1 MWSLLFFVVLAR
13 CQADWAETI
22 NLAGM
27 QRTLSQ
33 MMTKEFLL
41 ISRGTDVE
49 DNKRKLSES
58 MASFDSTLN
67 ALLVGDSARGILA
80 APNQQVVTALENV
93 NAVWVTMEALLRDNV
108 DTVRHADGSLD
119 MIVLEALSTQ
129 NVPLLDT
136 SNEVVQAIVD
146 AAKVSG
152 ATTNGLVQD
161 IAGRQRTL
169 IQRLAKGI
177 LFLAQGVAMTFN
189 MQAYRN
195 TKSLFETSHDGII
208 QGVPF
213 AGLPVLDK
221 LCTLHQMTEVSFYY
235 AQIRPYL
242 TGITNADTP
251 SASQAAA
258 DEVAEE
264 MCELTDPLFD
274 AMVEAVK
281 LFGDDDGNCDPA
293 ASMTQ
298 NDWLSYFS
306 TLTEQQLL
314 TQQTSQYFMQIALRI
329 DVKTS
334 KVEIT
339 VLTSGASMNLRNL
352 IEGSKMLGI
361 PAPPSQAVVDLL
373 LKARETWDT
382 LAAEMSQAVHLESI
396 SSVTVA
402 RVEQLSNYIL
412 VDLENVMQLSL
423 SMANVSRAKAI
434 DLASQQARLSSSM
447 TEYACLISSGR
458 EVAEN
463 WDNLNATRA
472 AFERNRWTLLEG
484 APATE
489 TGPAVEKMSDVC
501 MVQQMKEATD
511 LFGELELA
519 ALAAS
524 NGDMAALTPL
534 VEVSPRAVKAFEAV
548 ALALQGAGTCRN
560 GTLTAE
566 EWIQRHQQV
575 SELAIL
581 SQEVSAEFVILQ
593 QGKSPNR
600 RQLDSLL
607 LDIEAIMRRVLFG
620 SFRPPVVH

>member
-1 MWSLLFFVVLAR
+1 
-13 CQADWAETI
+13 
-22 NLAGM
+22 
-27 QRTLSQ
+27 
-33 MMTKEFLL
+33 
-41 ISRGTDVE
+41 
-49 DNKRKLSES
+49 
-58 MASFDSTLN
+58 
-67 ALLVGDSARGILA
+67 
-80 APNQQVVTALENV
+80 
-93 NAVWVTMEALLRDNV
+93 
-108 DTVRHADGSLD
+108 
-119 MIVLEALSTQ
+119 
-129 NVPLLDT
+129 
-136 SNEVVQAIVD
+136 
-146 AAKVSG
+146 
-152 ATTNGLVQD
+152 
-161 IAGRQRTL
+161 
-169 IQRLAKGI
+169 
-177 LFLAQGVAMTFN
+177 MTFN

-373 LKARETWDT
+373 LKASY
-382 LAAEMSQAVHLESI
+382 LANS
-396 SSVTVA
+396 
-402 RVEQLSNYIL
+402 
-412 VDLENVMQLSL
+412 
-423 SMANVSRAKAI
+423 
-434 DLASQQARLSSSM
+434 
-447 TEYACLISSGR
+447 
-458 EVAEN
+458 
-463 WDNLNATRA
+463 
-472 AFERNRWTLLEG
+472 
-484 APATE
+484 
-489 TGPAVEKMSDVC
+489 
-501 MVQQMKEATD
+501 
-511 LFGELELA
+511 
-519 ALAAS
+519 
-524 NGDMAALTPL
+524 
-534 VEVSPRAVKAFEAV
+534 
-548 ALALQGAGTCRN
+548 
-560 GTLTAE
+560 
-566 EWIQRHQQV
+566 
-575 SELAIL
+575 
-581 SQEVSAEFVILQ
+581 
-593 QGKSPNR
+593 
-600 RQLDSLL
+600 
-607 LDIEAIMRRVLFG
+607 
-620 SFRPPVVH
+620 